1 VTSCSL
7 MPSFSNRLFSRKFGA
22 DGGADVSGGG
32 SGGPAH
38 AVNVTAMMAILRA
51 EIIVLAPMARALGH
65 GQPAK
70 CPKRSFRTAASRT
83 T

>member
-38 AVNVTAMMAILRA
+38 AVNVTAMMAILR
-51 EIIVLAPMARALGH
+51 VLAPMARALGH

-70 CPKRSFRTAASRT
+70 CPKRSFRTAATRT